1 MKCQRWKRSP
11 REWYCDVC
19 GDIHTNPSTRQRK
32 IGDRSMDLSCIY
44 DDDDDESSS
53 AEDLDV
59 NVCSLSDDEISY
71 GTVRDGNAVGTRQTL
86 TAENSVLKLVREGAS
101 PMRKRRRLSLE
112 CASGKSP
119 SFSGNNGSQSKI
131 SQDTPSCSGTQFN
144 GVPPQ
149 LLLVLSETIFGSV
162 AATSQG
168 STDMAKQRTN
178 TDESETISIDSDSAS
193 ESSVELI
200 TTERKPELLDLKRRP
215 ISKRGKNRK
224 SENDTSL
231 DELVIVAS
239 SKSPSKRT
247 LDLST
252 TAEKRGIDIVAAD
265 SSAISVKVEEDTEP
279 ASDSKTDLVESDEDS
294 CIITNVVKKPCPFG
308 NDKFG
313 MKCHLN
319 CCNPKIYCNF
329 HQFSTSTET
338 KDLQIT
344 TVSSTSGAICD
355 HLKEKSS
362 PAMEKNSPS
371 DHACAVADNEEKA
384 QVCSV
389 GTNTLRF
396 KPSSSKEHEL
406 TTTRTK
412 TTQTLFPKGRT
423 PVSSSRRKKKLN
435 LRGKKSGNYQEN
447 SSTGLCSLREHS
459 MPVNHKCSTS

>member
-32 IGDRSMDLSCIY
+32 IGDRSMDLSCIF
-44 DDDDDESSS
+44 DDDDESSS

-59 NVCSLSDDEISY
+59 NVCSVSDDEISY
-71 GTVRDGNAVGTRQTL
+71 GTVRDGNAVGTRHTL

-119 SFSGNNGSQSKI
+119 SFSGNNESQSKI

-313 MKCHLN
+313 MKCQLN

-362 PAMEKNSPS
+362 LAMEKNSTL
-371 DHACAVADNEEKA
+371 DHAAAVADNEEKA